1 MGKGHFLGEFEQV
14 ALLAV
19 ARLNDDGY
27 GVTIRKEI
35 ERRTGRAVSIG
46 AIYATLERLVAKGH
60 ISSRSG
66 PSTPERGG
74 RSKRF
79 YRIEP
84 GGAPANQASSKILDR
99 TWEYVELRPRPE
111 VSK

>member
-1 MGKGHFLGEFEQV
+1 MGKGHFLGEFEHV

-19 ARLNDDGY
+19 ARLKGDGY

-79 YRIEP
+79 YGLEP
-84 GGAPANQASSKILDR
+84 GGATALEASRTILDR
-99 TWEYVELRPRPE
+99 MWEDVELRPRPE
-111 VSK
+111 VSE

>member
-1 MGKGHFLGEFEQV
+1 MAKGHFLGEFEQV

-19 ARLNDDGY
+19 ARLNGDGY

-79 YRIEP
+79 YGLEP
-84 GGAPANQASSKILDR
+84 GGATALEASRTILDR
-99 TWEYVELRPRPE
+99 MWEDVELRPRPE